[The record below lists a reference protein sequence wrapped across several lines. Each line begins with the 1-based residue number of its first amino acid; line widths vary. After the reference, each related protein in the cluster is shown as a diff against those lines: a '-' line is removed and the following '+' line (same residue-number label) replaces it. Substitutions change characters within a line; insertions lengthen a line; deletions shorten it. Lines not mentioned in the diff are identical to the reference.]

1 MNPMPIYEYR
11 CQACDERF
19 DKLVRSSRR
28 EGVEILCPVC
38 QSGDVR
44 RLISAPA
51 VHTGD
56 QDSPGQGTAESA
68 PAQPEVF
75 GRKELNK
82 ALRNKSS

>member
-1 MNPMPIYEYR
+1 MPIYEYH

-19 DKLVRSSRR
+19 DKLVRSSQQ
-28 EGVEILCPVC
+28 EDVDILCPAC
-38 QSGDVR
+38 QSSKVR

-56 QDSPGQGTAESA
+56 QGSPQQGAAEPAS
-68 PAQPEVF
+68 AQPEVF

-82 ALRNKSS
+82 VLGSKSNS